1 MYVCMYNRYSDS
13 VVVQSCLVM
22 IVSLLM
28 RHRRFDEELETYRAF
43 LICPPL
49 TRLIKRY
56 RHLSMYVCM
65 YVCIDFSFYAESMN
79 ECMYVCICIL
89 INLVVLNH
97 MYVCMFV

>member
-1 MYVCMYNRYSDS
+1 MYVCMDACLFVCMYVYMCVHVCMYVCMYNRYSDS

-56 RHLSMYVCM
+56 RHLSMYV
-65 YVCIDFSFYAESMN
+65 YS
-79 ECMYVCICIL
+79 
-89 INLVVLNH
+89 
-97 MYVCMFV
+97 MYVCMDFSSYIESINE

>member
-1 MYVCMYNRYSDS
+1 MYARFFVCRFIRVCMYIYVCMYNRYSDS

-56 RHLSMYVCM
+56 RHLSMYVCLYVCM
-65 YVCIDFSFYAESMN
+65 YVCIDFSSYIESMN
-79 ECMYVCICIL
+79 E
-89 INLVVLNH
+89 
-97 MYVCMFV
+97 

>member
-1 MYVCMYNRYSDS
+1 MYVCMHVCLYVCLYVCMYVCMYNRYSDS

-56 RHLSMYVCM
+56 HRLSMYVCM
-65 YVCIDFSFYAESMN
+65 YVCIDFSSYNESMN
-79 ECMYVCICIL
+79 E
-89 INLVVLNH
+89 
-97 MYVCMFV
+97 